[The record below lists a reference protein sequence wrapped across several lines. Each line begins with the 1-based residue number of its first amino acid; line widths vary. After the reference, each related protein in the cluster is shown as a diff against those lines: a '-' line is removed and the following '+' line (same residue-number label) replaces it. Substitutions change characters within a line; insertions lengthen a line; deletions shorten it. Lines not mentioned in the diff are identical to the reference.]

1 MIHDM
6 NDQNIKR
13 KEESLWVFDEVE
25 EEHDDERW
33 QHKSMTT
40 TMEAICILMLA
51 PFCFWHHGS
60 GGTHLGGVCDA

>member
-1 MIHDM
+1 
-6 NDQNIKR
+6 
-13 KEESLWVFDEVE
+13 
-25 EEHDDERW
+25 
-33 QHKSMTT
+33 MTT